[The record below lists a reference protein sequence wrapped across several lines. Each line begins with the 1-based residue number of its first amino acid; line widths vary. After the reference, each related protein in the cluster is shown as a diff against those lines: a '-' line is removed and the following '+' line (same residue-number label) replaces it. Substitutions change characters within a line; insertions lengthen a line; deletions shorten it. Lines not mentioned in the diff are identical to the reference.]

1 MSKEDLTLIE
11 LKNVIDEFKNN
22 DTNEYLYWGNNRNY
36 KLYRTI
42 FEGSEIKEF
51 KQRIISTIELAL
63 ENRVINNYDL
73 ECSFDDVIELYPS
86 KDVENYNIINEKI
99 KKDEVADIK
108 QETNLENMNFN
119 IFRMKANY
127 GEEKEIT
134 IIKKFNKP
142 GMVLKQAMKFAWLG
156 DRMKKID
163 EDVIYLDGQV
173 DAFEYD
179 GSFFILNRDRF
190 KKWIDS
196 IEDARQ
202 CLLVFKG
209 EAFRGMDVG
218 GFKAE
223 DFFYADNHLR
233 ILSGL
238 YGILSP
244 FDGVHQYRLEMGT
257 KISIRGKKDLYDFWG
272 DTISKAVIED
282 IKNTGDN
289 VLLNLASKEYF
300 KVIEKIEEID
310 DEIKVITPVFKEYRD
325 GKYKIIS
332 TKAKRARGLMTSF
345 IIKNKIDKIEALKEF
360 KEEGYEFCDEMST
373 DSELTFIL
381 NDAIYVE

>member
-1 MSKEDLTLIE
+1 MIIISYNENKISEYRREDMLIVISPAKNLDFNRVNETLPMSEPRFLKESRIIMEE
-11 LKNVIDEFKNN
+11 LKKYDSYSL
-22 DTNEYLYWGNNRNY
+22 T
-36 KLYRTI
+36 KLM
-42 FEGSEIKEF
+42 K
-51 KQRIISTIELAL
+51 ISDKLA
-63 ENRVINNYDL
+63 N
-73 ECSFDDVIELYPS
+73 
-86 KDVENYNIINEKI
+86 
-99 KKDEVADIK
+99 
-108 QETNLENMNFN
+108 
-119 IFRMKANY
+119 
-127 GEEKEIT
+127 
-134 IIKKFNKP
+134 
-142 GMVLKQAMKFAWLG
+142 
-156 DRMKKID
+156 
-163 EDVIYLDGQV
+163 
-173 DAFEYD
+173 
-179 GSFFILNRDRF
+179 LNRDRF
-190 KKWIDS
+190 EKWTDS

-272 DTISKAVIED
+272 DTISKVVIED

-289 VLLNLASKEYF
+289 VLVNLASKEYF

-345 IIKNKIDKIEALKEF
+345 IIKNKIESIEALKEF